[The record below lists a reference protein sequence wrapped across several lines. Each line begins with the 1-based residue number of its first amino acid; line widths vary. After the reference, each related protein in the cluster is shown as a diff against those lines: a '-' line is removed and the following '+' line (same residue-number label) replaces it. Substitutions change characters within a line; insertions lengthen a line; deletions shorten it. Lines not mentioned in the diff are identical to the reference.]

1 MMVPPQVRPKSTAD
15 GYPRWTGTGVV
26 VVFGVAVVDASRIS
40 LLSLR
45 IEFAVSSENS
55 NHTNIRKNM
64 IIKHKKSLNIVYL
77 LTYKRRQSYR

>member
-26 VVFGVAVVDASRIS
+26 VVFGVVVVAVFVASWIS

-64 IIKHKKSLNIVYL
+64 IIKHKKSLNIV
-77 LTYKRRQSYR
+77 